1 MPATAAL
8 SRGEPLTRSWR
19 AEFSDGQSALTRA
32 VVVAFEQERLSI
44 TDAAL
49 GAPLASWGIASAMLD
64 ELQEGVAF
72 VHSPDQRFAVLEV
85 RDPELLSELRSRA
98 RQAQRLPGGQDR
110 RAYAAACLAL
120 ITIVGGGFYWS
131 VPLLSRWIAQRVPI
145 EYERELGAAMLP
157 VLASEYCESRE
168 ALAALS
174 ALSARLDPRDEVP
187 AELHIIDMS
196 MVNAFALPGGIVVLT
211 RGLLEKAASADEV
224 AGVLAHEL
232 EHVRQR
238 HVLSHMVRASLLAA
252 AWSVAVGDYAGLM
265 LLDPTTAFEI
275 ANLRH
280 SRGDEAQADA
290 GAMLLLDTAGI
301 SRQGLIDFFE
311 RIRVDTELVPEWLSS
326 HPASEQRARD
336 LGAHPPL
343 AETRPA
349 LTSEAFDA
357 LQRACRE

>member
-1 MPATAAL
+1 MPATASIPA
-8 SRGEPLTRSWR
+8 GEPLARSWR
-19 AEFSDGQSALTRA
+19 AEFSDGHSAVTHA
-32 VVVAFEQERLSI
+32 VVVAFEQERLTI
-44 TDAAL
+44 TGAAL
-49 GAPLASWGIASAMLD
+49 GAPLASWGIASATLD

-72 VHSPDQRFAVLEV
+72 VHSSEQRFAVLSV
-85 RDPELLSELRSRA
+85 RDPELLSELRARA
-98 RQAQRLPGGQDR
+98 RQAQRLPGGQNR

-120 ITIVGGGFYWS
+120 ITMLGGGFYWS
-131 VPLLSRWIAQRVPI
+131 VPHLSRWIAQRVPV

-157 VLASEYCESRE
+157 VLASRYCDSAE

-174 ALSARLDPRDEVP
+174 ALKTRLDPSDQVS
-187 AELHIIDMS
+187 AELHIIDAN

-211 RGLLEKAASADEV
+211 KGLLEKAESADEV

-238 HVLSHMVRASLLAA
+238 HVLSHMLRSSLLSA

-280 SRGDEAQADA
+280 SRDDEAQADS
-290 GAMLLLDTAGI
+290 GAMLRLDSASV
-301 SRQGLIDFFE
+301 SRQGLVDFFE
-311 RIRVDTELVPEWLSS
+311 RIRADTEMLPEWLSS
-326 HPASEQRARD
+326 HPASERRARE
-336 LGAHPPL
+336 LGARSPS

-349 LTSEAFDA
+349 LAAEAFDA